1 MLLTTT
7 KKYVLSTQSTC
18 AITSIT
24 FESWMLNIDFD
35 TFVMIINFVDNYW
48 LPQHVT
54 IKVYLNL
61 PIFFGQILLRF

>member
-1 MLLTTT
+1 MLLTSI
-7 KKYVLSTQSTC
+7 KKNASSTQSIC

-35 TFVMIINFVDNYW
+35 AFVMIINFVNDYW
-48 LPQHVT
+48 LPQDVT

-61 PIFFGQILLRF
+61 PIFFGQIF